1 MGRKFCAGT
10 AVFCLALLLSAC
22 SETGEWQEVKIQ
34 AQNEDSAPVQ
44 TNGELQNRFGDAC
57 ISEQT
62 FEVELSEYN
71 GKVWFVPFSSGGDG
85 SKFHMQIVRWDGE
98 AAEPEVLQELQ
109 GESLGAYFGGDFESL
124 DAVSFYDMNYDGET
138 DILLLGRCGG
148 QAAVS
153 VYYGYDFSTPGSEPG
168 DSGGVGFS
176 YQQTLSENLN
186 RKEADRTVAGIRA
199 LLSEGKRN
207 GEFSDW
213 QQAYRAAIRL
223 YEAEGR
229 KEMGYDLIDVD
240 GDDIPELAAGV
251 RGYWVSLYTFSE
263 GTLYQPAAEWP
274 YGAGGNAGYEY
285 SPGRNSLRNYN
296 TDFAGAILY
305 TTYMRLGET
314 HSIDTVG
321 TITSYQ
327 FDDVNQNGVLD
338 ENEED
343 SVGKYGVTYIDG
355 VQVPADAADPYDV
368 GGYEF
373 IDPALEQ
380 DTVLAR
386 LEG

>member
-1 MGRKFCAGT
+1 M
-10 AVFCLALLLSAC
+10 
-22 SETGEWQEVKIQ
+22 
-34 AQNEDSAPVQ
+34 
-44 TNGELQNRFGDAC
+44 
-57 ISEQT
+57 
-62 FEVELSEYN
+62 ELSEYN

-153 VYYGYDFSTPGSEPG
+153 VYYGYDFSAPGSEPG
-168 DSGGVGFS
+168 DSGSVGFS

-305 TTYMRLGET
+305 TTYMRLGES

-327 FDDVNQNGVLD
+327 FDDVNQNGILD

-343 SVGKYGVTYIDG
+343 SVEST
-355 VQVPADAADPYDV
+355 A
-368 GGYEF
+368 
-373 IDPALEQ
+373 
-380 DTVLAR
+380 
-386 LEG
+386 